1 MATTATVGRTT
12 TLAFTEIDNL
22 EPHTKR
28 SGSIPL
34 FHDTCPSSGRT
45 IRADPQWSQ
54 IESPTAYGVETEEA
68 QGQGRLAGSSLN
80 PYSSSTMGEHMS
92 MLRLRVST
100 AILW

>member
-12 TLAFTEIDNL
+12 ALAFTEIDNL

-45 IRADPQWSQ
+45 IRADPQWPQ
-54 IESPTAYGVETEEA
+54 IESPTAYGGKTEERPKVRA
-68 QGQGRLAGSSLN
+68 AWREVHSV
-80 PYSSSTMGEHMS
+80 PSSST
-92 MLRLRVST
+92 
-100 AILW
+100 